1 MWISTSREQ
10 DFEDIYSR
18 LKIQFIR
25 INIVAGVV
33 LSWVGVLLGLASGE
47 IIENVALITVIFTV
61 VAAIALP
68 LLRSERLVNIA
79 TYVTLTGFTVMSLI
93 SLLPVVPEVLGAA
106 TLIATAFLSTG
117 LVLIAV
123 TGLLVTRL
131 TIELAILLR
140 DGAPLIDLLPPF
152 FVLGGYVTIAITS
165 RFFSESLRRTASR
178 AQRANRLLRGAYEVG
193 QITAQLTDR
202 DALFQRTVELVRD
215 RFAYYHVQIFLVDE
229 TREYAVLKA
238 STGDIGQQLLDR
250 GHKLAIASQSVIG
263 RATQLG
269 DPVLISN
276 TEDDPV
282 YAPNELLPNTRA
294 ELAVPI
300 LDGDDIVGAL
310 DVQSMRARAFDS
322 IDVQVLQVIASQISV
337 AMRNARLF
345 EGQIASIQEN
355 KRLFLEAEANLREI
369 QRLNRQLTRGAWESF
384 LRGKPDVSGVTSD
397 AEGIKPEQAWTPDMV
412 EARQRRRLI
421 ARAAETG
428 QVIAVPI
435 VLRGEVLGVIEV
447 TPEQAANPTETAE
460 MVEAVAQRLAI
471 SLESTRLFEE
481 AQATTLQEQ
490 RINTIVGRYQSAN
503 TVDELLQITL
513 SELSESLGA
522 EFGTIRLGNVRG
534 ARRPAA
540 PLPDASP
547 DAPSTED
554 HHRENGVN
562 PDGGLGS

>member
-1 MWISTSREQ
+1 MWISTSREH

-47 IIENVALITVIFTV
+47 IIENVVLITVIFTV

-79 TYVTLTGFTVMSLI
+79 TYVTLAGFTVMSLI

-123 TGLLVTRL
+123 TGLLVARL

-140 DGAPLIDLLPPF
+140 DGAPLTDLLPPF
-152 FVLGGYVTIAITS
+152 FILGGYVTIAVTS
-165 RFFSESLRRTASR
+165 RFFSESLRRTAFR

-193 QITAQLTDR
+193 QITAQLMDR

-229 TREYAVLKA
+229 TREYAVLQA
-238 STGDIGQQLLDR
+238 STGDIGQQLLNR

-300 LDGDDIVGAL
+300 LDGDNIVGAL

-345 EGQIASIQEN
+345 EGQIASVQEN

-397 AEGIKPEQAWTPDMV
+397 AEGIKQEQAWTPDMV

-481 AQATTLQEQ
+481 AQAATLQEQ

-513 SELSESLGA
+513 AELSESLGA
-522 EFGTIRLGNVRG
+522 EFGTIRLGSVRG

-540 PLPDASP
+540 PAS

-554 HHRENGVN
+554 HHRENGVK
-562 PDGGLGS
+562 PDGGLSS